1 MSEAVCGTAAV
12 TSPVV
17 AGVGGGGPETRVLL
31 LDPVATR
38 PRGTGRLTGLGGGG
52 PAGGPLVPNGAEA
65 SAPEL
70 GDSVDSSVG
79 AEVAFAL
86 AALALALDLPALPGL
101 VLRDRPRLA
110 SLGGMSTGEALA
122 AERRLDPR
130 KICRKACSCTDG
142 NKAARLP
149 C

>member
-86 AALALALDLPALPGL
+86 ALALDLPAALI
-101 VLRDRPRLA
+101 RERSAERLA
-110 SLGGMSTGEALA
+110 RALMA
-122 AERRLDPR
+122 TRQQGFRAKLTLYCRAE
-130 KICRKACSCTDG
+130 
-142 NKAARLP
+142 
-149 C
+149 